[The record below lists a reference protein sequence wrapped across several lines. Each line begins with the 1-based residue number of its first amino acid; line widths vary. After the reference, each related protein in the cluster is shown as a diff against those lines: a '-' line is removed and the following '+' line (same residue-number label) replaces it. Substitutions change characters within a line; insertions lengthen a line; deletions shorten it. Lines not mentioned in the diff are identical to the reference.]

1 MTNHDPNQPQN
12 ADPIPPAGP
21 PVDPSTAP
29 APATAAE
36 ASPAPAVAP
45 KRSFSRRVLAIVS
58 AAALV
63 VGLLIGGG
71 AGIALGT
78 TVFTGNSSSTEQGGF
93 DRNGTRPDFGNGGPP
108 DMGTAPDSATPPATD
123 DDTSTD
129 DSGSTSSNS
138 SS

>member
-12 ADPIPPAGP
+12 AGPFQPAVP

-29 APATAAE
+29 AAATAVE

-78 TVFTGNSSSTEQGGF
+78 TVFSGNTEQGGF

-129 DSGSTSSNS
+129 DSGSTSSDS

>member
-12 ADPIPPAGP
+12 AVPS
-21 PVDPSTAP
+21 VDASAAP
-29 APATAAE
+29 DPATA
-36 ASPAPAVAP
+36 PAPAVAP

-63 VGLLIGGG
+63 VGLLVGGG

-78 TVFTGNSSSTEQGGF
+78 TVFSDNSSGPEQGGF
-93 DRNGTRPDFGNGGPP
+93 DRNGTRPDFGDGGPP

-129 DSGSTSSNS
+129 DSGSTGSDS